1 MMSILYMEIKML
13 GYLGARLGSTLKSLV
28 MILLEVDILF
38 MDKVL
43 IDLMKDRK
51 NFMIVLVKMVVR

>member
-1 MMSILYMEIKML
+1 ML
-13 GYLGARLGSTLKSLV
+13 GYLGVRLGSTLKSLV

-43 IDLMKDRK
+43 IDLMKDKK